1 MNPLCLIPFL
11 CLLLPPAAPV
21 IPDGQGGFVP
31 FTNARVMP
39 DGSLRPY
46 DPTIDGIMMPD
57 GGIVYP
63 YQPYPGPPGPIGLQ
77 GTVTV
82 GPPEPYQAPQ
92 RVVPPHHARHVPHA
106 SKPASEPCYGAT
118 GAPIEPAPPG
128 CRTQA
133 PLPESG
139 PKTNPA
145 TAEPDH
151 DRAS

>member
-1 MNPLCLIPFL
+1 MCPFFIFCFLLIQ
-11 CLLLPPAAPV
+11 PPAPV
-21 IPDGQGGFVP
+21 VPDGQGGFAP
-31 FTNARVMP
+31 FTNARVLP

-46 DPTIDGIMMPD
+46 DPALDGIMMPD
-57 GGIVYP
+57 GSVVFP
-63 YQPYPGPPGPIGLQ
+63 YQSYPQ

-133 PLPESG
+133 PLPESS

-145 TAEPDH
+145 IAAPDH